1 MQKKYDVSRTYC
13 LTQQAQNANAAT
25 KLCHLALIL
34 EHALP

>member
-1 MQKKYDVSRTYC
+1 MSQGLIFFC

-34 EHALP
+34 EHAPP